1 MEVCMKKIGLLFISI
16 LVVFVVMIRPVS
28 ANQERAGITVT
39 DGSNLNI
46 RSSASTSSSIIGK
59 IPDNTYVDII
69 GEKGNFYYITY
80 KNLKGYSSKDY
91 IKEKSLKLATT
102 LDNLNI
108 RASAST
114 SSKILDVAPKGSTL
128 KIISSN
134 TNWSKVIYNGYTGYA
149 YNNYLKSISSS
160 SIKLN
165 THDFKQYDSRWASVK
180 ITPTK
185 TIKQIGCLTTAM
197 AICESYRL
205 GKTITPDQMVKRL
218 SYTASGDMYWP
229 SNYKTSTSSNYLSVI
244 YNNLKKGIPT
254 IIGVKNSSSSH
265 FVVVN
270 GNTNGILTPSAF
282 TINDPG
288 YASNKT
294 LADLFKTYPTFYKI
308 AYYTN

>member
-1 MEVCMKKIGLLFISI
+1 MKKIFLLI
-16 LVVFVVMIRPVS
+16 VTVFLAFVLLIKPAS
-28 ANQERAGITVT
+28 ASQERAGITNT
-39 DGSNLNI
+39 SGSNLNI
-46 RSSASTSSSIIGK
+46 RSSASTSASIIGK
-59 IPDNTYVDII
+59 VPDNTYVDII

-80 KNLKGYSSKDY
+80 KSVKGYSSKDY
-91 IKEKSLKLATT
+91 INEKSLRLATT

-108 RASAST
+108 RSSAST
-114 SSKILDVAPKGSTL
+114 SSRILDVAPKGSVL
-128 KIISSN
+128 KIISSD

-149 YNNYLKSISSS
+149 YNNYLKSQTTN

-165 THDFKQYDSRWASVK
+165 TYDFKQYDSRWASVK

-197 AICESYRL
+197 SICESYRL
-205 GKTITPDQMVKRL
+205 GSMITPDQMVKRL
-218 SYTASGDMYWP
+218 SYTSSGDMYWP
-229 SNYKTSTSSNYLSVI
+229 SNYKTSTSSNYLSTI
-244 YNNLKKGIPT
+244 YDNLKKGIPT

-270 GNTNGILTPSAF
+270 GNTNGKLTPASF

-294 LADLFKTYPTFYKI
+294 LADLLKSYPTFYKI
-308 AYYTN
+308 AYYSK